1 MTMPKGWQNEQIVS
15 KKENFNE
22 EKEQISSKNEQTNSI
37 ITVDDKITIQ
47 ELIATYN
54 IALDNKNIDEWT
66 NTWTDDG
73 IWSTTFGEAKGIP
86 ELKNM
91 IDQVTNEFASG
102 KRHLSTNIIIEDA
115 PNNMASAKSYLIVTE
130 AKKTPEV
137 VASGTYSDILKKNNC
152 GKWKFFQRK
161 LDIDLVNESNKLKF
175 LLLLLLLLLCF
186 YFNKMFLTTNRH
198 HNLDFILV
206 SEIHEYMDE
215 ESI

>member
-137 VASGTYSDILKKNNC
+137 VASGTYSDILKKNNN
-152 GKWKFFQRK
+152 GEWKFVQRK
-161 LDIDLVNESNKLKF
+161 LDIDLVNESNK
-175 LLLLLLLLLCF
+175 
-186 YFNKMFLTTNRH
+186 
-198 HNLDFILV
+198 
-206 SEIHEYMDE
+206 
-215 ESI
+215 